1 MRSVGLIAGARLA
14 ALFVRE
20 GAEKKEGK
28 PVPLRRFFFGAR
40 TGPGSAGQAAQGGE
54 EARAQPLAQQR
65 PLHRR
70 QPEHA
75 AQCASE
81 AQSQRGASPLRV
93 GASYPKPE
101 VTALPQ
107 GRVESNGR

>member
-1 MRSVGLIAGARLA
+1 MIENDQAIYIAGTAR
-14 ALFVRE
+14 
-20 GAEKKEGK
+20 
-28 PVPLRRFFFGAR
+28 
-40 TGPGSAGQAAQGGE
+40 S
-54 EARAQPLAQQR
+54 
-65 PLHRR
+65 
-70 QPEHA
+70 
-75 AQCASE
+75 QCASE

>member
-1 MRSVGLIAGARLA
+1 MGADDFA
-14 ALFVRE
+14 FDDE
-20 GAEKKEGK
+20 HEPE
-28 PVPLRRFFFGAR
+28 
-40 TGPGSAGQAAQGGE
+40 
-54 EARAQPLAQQR
+54 PLAGVVPR
-65 PLHRR
+65 ERGG
-70 QPEHA
+70 